1 MAERKPIFVN
11 KGSLTQIAYID
22 GNEAFDLSGI
32 RRCIYNAETGNLYE
46 FDTEKIIGHVSLQG
60 MFVGAS
66 WIAAELFGQHAA
78 GKGDLP
84 SPPEMPPASSFE
96 DRRSTTAAG
105 HTANNYDVAAA
116 EEPEELQLLERAID
130 MVVSA
135 FNKGR
140 S

>member
-1 MAERKPIFVN
+1 MAERRPIFVN
-11 KGSLTQIAYID
+11 KGSLSPIAYIE
-22 GNEAFDLSGI
+22 GNEAFDLSGR

-60 MFVGAS
+60 IFVGTS

-78 GKGDLP
+78 GKGNLP
-84 SPPEMPPASSFE
+84 SAPEIPPASSSE
-96 DRRSTTAAG
+96 ERRPATASG
-105 HTANNYDVAAA
+105 FTADDNDVAAP
-116 EEPEELQLLERAID
+116 EEPEELHLLERAID

>member
-60 MFVGAS
+60 IFVGAS
-66 WIAAELFGQHAA
+66 WIATELFGQHAA

-84 SPPEMPPASSFE
+84 NAPEIPPPSSSEERMPATASGY
-96 DRRSTTAAG
+96 TADD
-105 HTANNYDVAAA
+105 NDIAAPGA
-116 EEPEELQLLERAID
+116 PEELQLLGRAID

-135 FNKGR
+135 YNKGR